1 MSAIANIVLN
11 DAATTP
17 VAHTF
22 NPARQGLVGSSSVAT
37 LEDRSANTGIPVGY
51 YKIDLDFSRPSKT
64 RKTYRIVWKLSVPVM
79 EVVSNSTV
87 SGIAPAPTVSYTPLA
102 EVAFVIP
109 ERSSLQVRKDLRK
122 MFYELMNNPQ
132 VVAAVEQLDA
142 PY

>member
-22 NPARQGLVGSSSVAT
+22 NPARQGLVGSSSIAMF
-37 LEDRSANTGIPVGY
+37 EDRAANTGIPVGFF
-51 YKIDLDFSRPSKT
+51 KVDLDFSRPSKA
-64 RKTYRIVWKLSVPVM
+64 RKTYRIGLKLSTPVM

-87 SGIAPAPTVSYTPLA
+87 SGIAPAPTVAYTPMA
-102 EVAFVIP
+102 EVVFVIP

-122 MFYELMNNPQ
+122 MFYELMNNAQ